1 MGFLDSYTGAYRDTG
16 RWLANLAGKTIDTV
30 GGAFGNPL
38 PELNISEWLQGKP
51 VQAAEP
57 PVPPDRI
64 PNTSY
69 TDDWQPQVTPP
80 NTNTDTS
87 SGGVITGGTPGT
99 TSPDQVNTDQGYD
112 AAQQEANR
120 LMEQQRSEI
129 GGAYDRYLSLLD
141 QMLNQGLPSQRS
153 AQEGIVTGQYQQG
166 MSDLGLQK
174 TQGLEALGVQENK
187 TISNQDKNLKNLAD
201 NVRNML
207 QAGNIYLGSRGAGDS
222 SAGDMFSYALNKQQT
237 KVRGDVMNQTS
248 EILGEIRRRETD
260 LMRIVENEERRL
272 ATEKNTKINEIA
284 NWFSNAQQQIQTAK
298 AQGQLNKATDLSSI
312 SRTLLDRALGA
323 LNTIEQTIA
332 NRRAALDQWAINNA
346 NNISQVK
353 SNLSKVAAFSPTLPT
368 AGRVGGNIN
377 VDAQGNMV
385 VPGANWSEEEEE
397 RRV

>member
-1 MGFLDSYTGAYRDTG
+1 
-16 RWLANLAGKTIDTV
+16 
-30 GGAFGNPL
+30 
-38 PELNISEWLQGKP
+38 
-51 VQAAEP
+51 
-57 PVPPDRI
+57 
-64 PNTSY
+64 
-69 TDDWQPQVTPP
+69 
-80 NTNTDTS
+80 
-87 SGGVITGGTPGT
+87 
-99 TSPDQVNTDQGYD
+99 
-112 AAQQEANR
+112 
-120 LMEQQRSEI
+120 MEQQRSEI
-129 GGAYDRYLSLLD
+129 GGAYDRYLSSLD
-141 QMLNQGLPSQRS
+141 QMLNQGLNSQRT
-153 AQEGIVTGQYQQG
+153 AQENIVGGQYQQG

-174 TQGLEALGVQENK
+174 TQGLEALGVQKNK

-237 KVRGDVMNQTS
+237 KVRGDVMNQSS
-248 EILGEIRRRETD
+248 EILGEIGRRETD

-298 AQGQLNKATDLSSI
+298 AQGHLNKATDLSSI

-323 LNTIEQTIA
+323 LNTIEQATA
-332 NRRAALDQWAINNA
+332 NRRSALDQWAINNA

-353 SNLSKVAAFSPTLPT
+353 SNLSQVAAFSPTLPT

-385 VPGANWSEEEEE
+385 VPGANWSEEEE